1 MGDSQF
7 YLANLY
13 FSIEQKNKA
22 QSKYLAEIVHLE
34 LIPNRLF
41 FIHPNGRLETS
52 AISLTQAGAMELL
65 KLLGLLDSV

>member
-41 FIHPNGRLETS
+41 FYRRR
-52 AISLTQAGAMELL
+52 ADRM
-65 KLLGLLDSV
+65 SV